1 MRLLVLF
8 SIHAAARGFGAVP
21 HAEPAEEYPCRN
33 KETPVFVAHAE
44 LIADCVASGIA
55 SEMECTSELAGMQ
68 TADSVG
74 CGPEPEHTSRT
85 SINTAPSA
93 LCDCCSIEVVP
104 PYKDTL
110 CNITE
115 VAEKC
120 AFTCG
125 GMGVDNMMSLTEKI
139 AIRKYKAENI
149 DGGASTE
156 TSFCSLVGAQY
167 NWPCANPGGRRLFD
181 AAPAAPAKCEDAAAD
196 VVAALAAELSLS
208 YGSCA
213 ELRAAGECDLAVVKK
228 HCSASCGACSDVECE
243 DAADELV
250 AKVTEEVLGHAI
262 ASCVELKGIVGACER
277 EAAKKHCP
285 ASCGLCDS
293 GVEDRAAHRRSLGK
307 CI

>member
-1 MRLLVLF
+1 M
-8 SIHAAARGFGAVP
+8 
-21 HAEPAEEYPCRN
+21 
-33 KETPVFVAHAE
+33 
-44 LIADCVASGIA
+44 
-55 SEMECTSELAGMQ
+55 
-68 TADSVG
+68 
-74 CGPEPEHTSRT
+74 
-85 SINTAPSA
+85 
-93 LCDCCSIEVVP
+93 VP

-125 GMGVDNMMSLTEKI
+125 SMGVDNMMSLTEKI

-181 AAPAAPAKCEDAAAD
+181 AAPAAPAKCEDAASD

-228 HCSASCGACSDVECE
+228 HCTASCGACSDVECE
-243 DAADELV
+243 DAADEIV
-250 AKVTEEVLGHAI
+250 KKISEEALGHTLSSCAEVMAI
-262 ASCVELKGIVGACER
+262 GACR
-277 EAAKKHCP
+277 HKTAKKHCP